1 MAGSAPTPK
10 DQLRQVL
17 DAQPEDSSHEELLR
31 ELAFACMVERGL
43 VDAREGRVVD
53 HATLRADIESW
64 RK

>member
-1 MAGSAPTPK
+1 MAISAPTPK

-17 DAQPEDSSHEELLR
+17 EGQPEDSSHDELLR
-31 ELAFACMVERGL
+31 ELAFSCMVERGL
-43 VDAREGRVVD
+43 ADAREGRVVA